1 MRSSQE
7 QYLNEFLVNLDMK
20 IIRVVRQAVLKEL
33 DESYEDMQYWLS
45 KTPQERIAAVTQ
57 LRSHCLTPGQRIDKT
72 VVIKRKLH
80 P

>member
-1 MRSSQE
+1 
-7 QYLNEFLVNLDMK
+7 MK
-20 IIRVVRQAVLKEL
+20 MVPVIKKSVLKDI
-33 DESYEDMQYWLS
+33 DEGYEDMLYWLS

-57 LRSHCLTPGQRIDKT
+57 LRSHTLVPGQRIDKT

>member
-1 MRSSQE
+1 M
-7 QYLNEFLVNLDMK
+7 N
-20 IIRVVRQAVLKEL
+20 IAPVVRKAVLKEI
-33 DESYEDMQYWLS
+33 DEGYEDMLYWLS

-57 LRSHCLTPGQRIDKT
+57 LRSHSLSPGQRMDKT